1 MLDDMKIGTRLLFG
15 SGLVLAL
22 ISAVAAYA
30 ILNVPP
36 DKGQAGMLV
45 LLGVVML
52 VSSAIAWFLT
62 RGIVRPLN
70 DALLVA
76 EAIAIGNLNVD
87 VEIKSKDEIGQLLG
101 GMQQMILKLRGVIA
115 NVKIVADNVATGSNQ
130 LSIASEQLSHGSEEL
145 SRQVEQI
152 VSAMNEVSQ
161 AVTDVAKSAA
171 NTASA
176 SEKVLE
182 TAVHGRATVDT
193 TAADMEQIAQ
203 AIQDA
208 ANTIG
213 ELGKNSA
220 QIGQI
225 VGVINDIAGQTNLL
239 ALNAAIEA
247 ARAGEQGRGFAVV
260 ADEVR
265 SLAERTSQSTKDI
278 AQKVQGIQL
287 AAEGSVGAIQRGSQ
301 EVGKGVGLAREAR
314 QSLDII
320 VETSGLAE
328 DMVQC
333 IASATEQQSV
343 AVGEVTHSLANIAGI
358 TNQSVEST
366 LKIKQSASDLAKQAS
381 DLRGMISF
389 FKGTTAE
396 AEALVKRAINHI
408 KTQGRQKGFA
418 DISNKNGEF
427 VNRDLF
433 VFVYDM
439 QGKCLAHGR
448 NAEKIGE
455 NMINTKD
462 PDGKLFVKER
472 IDIAKTKGSGWQHY
486 KSIEPTTKKLENKT
500 AYIEVFEDVIVAS
513 GAYK

>member
-1 MLDDMKIGTRLLFG
+1 MLDNMKIGTRLILG
-15 SGLVLAL
+15 SGLVLVL
-22 ISAVAAYA
+22 ISAVSVYA

-36 DKGQAGMLV
+36 EKGQMTLFI
-45 LLGVVML
+45 LLAVVAA

-62 RGIVRPLN
+62 RGIIRPLN
-70 DALLVA
+70 DALHVA

-87 VEIKSKDEIGQLLG
+87 VEITSKDEIGQLLG

-115 NVKIVADNVATGSNQ
+115 NVKIVADNVATGSHQ
-130 LSIASEQLSHGSEEL
+130 LSSASEQLSKGSENL
-145 SRQVEQI
+145 SNQVEQI
-152 VSAMNEVSQ
+152 VTAMNEVSQ

-171 NTASA
+171 NTTAA
-176 SEKVLE
+176 SEKVLDA
-182 TAVHGRATVDT
+182 AVHGRDTVDT
-193 TAADMEQIAQ
+193 TAADMERIAQ
-203 AIQDA
+203 AIQEA

-225 VGVINDIAGQTNLL
+225 VNVINDIAGQTNLL

-278 AQKVQGIQL
+278 AQKVQGIQQ

-301 EVGKGVGLAREAR
+301 EVGKGVGLAKEAR
-314 QSLDII
+314 ESLDII
-320 VETSGLAE
+320 VTASGQAE

-333 IASATEQQSV
+333 IASATEEQSV
-343 AVGEVTHSLANIAGI
+343 AVGEVTHSLANIADI

-381 DLRGMISF
+381 DLRSMISF

-396 AEALVKRAINHI
+396 AEALVKRAIAHI
-408 KTQGRQKGFA
+408 KQHGRQKAFA
-418 DISNKNGEF
+418 DLSDKNGEF

-439 QGKCLAHGR
+439 TGKCLAHGR

-455 NMINTKD
+455 NMMGSKD

-472 IDIAKTKGSGWQHY
+472 IDIAKTKGSGWQYY
-486 KSIEPTTKKLENKT
+486 KSIDPVTKKHENKT